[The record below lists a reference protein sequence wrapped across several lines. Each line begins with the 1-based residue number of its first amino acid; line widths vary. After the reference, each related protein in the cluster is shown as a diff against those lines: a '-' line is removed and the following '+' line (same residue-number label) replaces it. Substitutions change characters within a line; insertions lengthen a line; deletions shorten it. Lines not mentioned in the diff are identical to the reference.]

1 MESEVFDIIKAVNK
15 LTDRVIENTGK
26 VDALLASF
34 SQLPSQDLT
43 NQYVNEDTATGIL
56 RRCPN
61 TLLKLRRKGELA
73 YIKVGKKV
81 LYKLSD
87 LKAYLEKNYKD

>member
-1 MESEVFDIIKAVNK
+1 MESEVFDIIKVLNK

-26 VDALLASF
+26 VDSLLASF
-34 SQLPSQDLT
+34 SHLPSQDLT
-43 NQYVNEDTATGIL
+43 NQYVNEDTAVGIL

>member
-1 MESEVFDIIKAVNK
+1 METELFDVIKVLNK
-15 LTDRVIENTGK
+15 LADRVIENTAK

-34 SQLPSQDLT
+34 SQFPVHDLT
-43 NQYVNEDTATGIL
+43 NQYVNEDTAVGIL

-61 TLLKLRRKGELA
+61 TLLKLRRKGDLA

-87 LKAYLEKNYKD
+87 LKSYLENNYKG

>member
-1 MESEVFDIIKAVNK
+1 MEEIFEVIKAVNRLNDK
-15 LTDRVIENTGK
+15 VIEVSAK
-26 VDALLASF
+26 VDVLLASLT
-34 SQLPSQDLT
+34 QYPSQDLT
-43 NQYVNEDTATGIL
+43 NQYVNEDTAAGIL

-61 TLLKLRRKGELA
+61 TLLILRKKGELS

-87 LKAYLEKNYKD
+87 LKAYLDKNYKD